1 MTVLLYVL
9 QVICSVGQNVLGKGY
24 TKNGGN
30 QTAFNVSKALGGGG
44 IFLVLWLV
52 SGEGWHLP
60 TVAYAAG
67 YGVFLCLSM
76 YAGLAALAS
85 GPMAL
90 TSVIA
95 SMSFLIPAGYAVL
108 FLNERLSVT
117 GWIGVACAALA
128 VWLLCGGKSEGKVS
142 GRWLLLAFLTMA
154 ANGACSV
161 VQKLHQTAFP
171 GAWRREFVVISFF
184 VVLLL
189 LPFLP
194 RKDGEKPK
202 SPFTATG
209 LLAGALNAGAN
220 YIVLALA
227 AAQKA
232 AVLFSTVGVV
242 NVLAVWLVGRL
253 VFRETLTRRQ
263 VFGAVIGV
271 AAVLF
276 FGL

>member
-1 MTVLLYVL
+1 MTVLFYVL

-24 TKNGGN
+24 TKKGGS
-30 QTAFNVSKALGGGG
+30 QAAFNVSKALGGGG

-117 GWIGVACAALA
+117 GWIGVGFAVLA

-189 LPFLP
+189 LPFFP